1 MPICLFLPK
10 RRHFGVTRRLSSD
23 SKSENPLGRIAG
35 LKTNLDFS
43 IKALEA
49 FPASKRREVSL
60 TLEGERHLV
69 RITAR
74 TPVLSNMAHLG
85 TNGLQLLKRTHPES
99 RLTTSSLTESHFAG
113 HRCHDELERC
123 FEQKALTDKR
133 PSVLDYMELKITCGE
148 LHLTYSTHQPLDT
161 LHIQPSFR
169 VFLGREDPTKTHL
182 EKSGEMRKD
191 LLTCFQQ
198 LLQHYDQHQEKD
210 ARIILRVM
218 ERCWSLS
225 LAEQITIQL
234 STSSSPMPR
243 TKLTASGW
251 RAWVVGVW
259 LGIMEQLL
267 SSLLQRRTPD
277 ILGYLSC
284 YWRKQN

>member
-10 RRHFGVTRRLSSD
+10 RRYFTVPPLDLD
-23 SKSENPLGRIAG
+23 SLLTAKVKRIAG

-49 FPASKRREVSL
+49 FPASKQRDVSL

-85 TNGLQLLKRTHPES
+85 TNAPQLLQRTHPES

-113 HRCHDELERC
+113 HRCRDELESC
-123 FEQKALTDKR
+123 FEQAKKALADKR
-133 PSVLDYMELKITCGE
+133 PSVLDHMELKITCGE

-198 LLQHYDQHQEKD
+198 LLQLYDQHQEKD

-267 SSLLQRRTPD
+267 SSLLQRRTPG
-277 ILGYLSC
+277 ILGY
-284 YWRKQN
+284 